1 MSERI
6 TSIEI
11 DTSVAGSTLSQMGVS
26 FSGFSYD
33 VVSEEKH
40 GRITK
45 VTGLEAPSMNV
56 TGGSSSFGGSVYTGV
71 TLSDR
76 EVVLTVKPTGLTN
89 KQIKNRLNALIT
101 TTNNGPLTF
110 RIRTTQ
116 EDYTESF
123 LWASAYISGVSSPI
137 FDKDDTVQITVKM
150 GRPYFERPPM
160 VLQRQYAPGLPERP
174 IAHTLLS
181 ENFFAGTHTFKYS
194 VSPPVVSVD
203 SMNAESPFSIQIEVA
218 NMAVLRVRN
227 ISVWDQRL
235 NKVDVSY
242 SPGYYETNVT
252 NQPLFLEVNA
262 MGRSARTNLVETG
275 SGRHYEIQQGRG
287 FRTHIRPNWPSLMPG
302 SEEIIIEMET
312 GSINAPDPLNLIKVE
327 QLIVWPRMLGL

>member
-6 TSIEI
+6 TSVEI
-11 DTSVAGSTLSQMGVS
+11 DTSVAGSTLSHMGVS

-33 VVSEEKH
+33 VVGEEKH
-40 GRITK
+40 GQITK

-101 TTNNGPLTF
+101 TSTSGTLTF

-116 EDYTESF
+116 EDYTKSF

-137 FDKDDTVQITVKM
+137 FDKDDTIQITLKM

-174 IAHTLLS
+174 IPHTLLS
-181 ENFFAGTHTFKYS
+181 ENYFAGTNTFTYS

-218 NMAVLRVRN
+218 HRAVLSVRS

-242 SPGYYETNVT
+242 SPGYYDKHVT

-262 MGRSARTNLVETG
+262 MGRSTRSNLVST
-275 SGRHYEIQQGRG
+275 STGRHHEILQGRG
-287 FRTHIRPNWPSLMPG
+287 FRSHIRPNWPSLMPG
-302 SEEIIIEMET
+302 SEEIRIEIQA
-312 GSINAPDPLNLIKVE
+312 GSIVAPDPQNLIKVE